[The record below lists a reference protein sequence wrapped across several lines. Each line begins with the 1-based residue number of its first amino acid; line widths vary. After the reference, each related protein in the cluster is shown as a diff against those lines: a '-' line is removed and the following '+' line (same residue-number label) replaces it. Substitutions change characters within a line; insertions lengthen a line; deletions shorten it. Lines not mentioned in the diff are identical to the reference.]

1 MRGSFKI
8 GRFAGVDTFVHWT
21 FVLLLAWAGWTSYD
35 GAGSGLAVL
44 LGLAFLVGVFGSVL
58 LHELGHALVARRYG
72 VRTHNILLTPIG
84 GIANLEG
91 MPRAPKAEI
100 AVALAGP
107 AVNVAI
113 AVGLGVFMLVT
124 GWNAF
129 GLLLPLLY
137 ANVSLALF
145 NLIPA
150 FPMDGGRALR
160 AYLSMGLGSRRA
172 TAIAV
177 GLGKV
182 VAVLMAIAG
191 FVFSPML
198 LVIAVFVWFA
208 GAAESK
214 AMRQEILD
222 DEDAARW
229 RAGDTFDPPWWRYPA
244 QVVEPAYRRAWDSR
258 PRIIVVRRGLVP
270 WPSGRATR

>member
-1 MRGSFKI
+1 MSGSLKI
-8 GRFAGVDTFVHWT
+8 GRFAGIDTFVHWT
-21 FVLLLAWAGWTSYD
+21 FGLLLAWAGWAAWD

-44 LGLAFLVGVFGSVL
+44 LGTAFLIAVFASVL

-72 VRTHNILLTPIG
+72 VRTRNILLTPIG

-91 MPRAPKAEI
+91 MPRAPKAEL

-113 AVGLGVFMLVT
+113 AAALFVVAQVT
-124 GWNAF
+124 GWTAF
-129 GLLLPLLY
+129 GLLQPLLY

-160 AYLSMGLGSRRA
+160 AYLAMRMGSRRA
-172 TAIAV
+172 TSIAV
-177 GLGKV
+177 SLGKV
-182 VAVLMAIAG
+182 VAVAMAIAG
-191 FVFSPML
+191 LVFSPML

-208 GAAESK
+208 GGAEAR
-214 AMRQEILD
+214 AMREEILE
-222 DEDAARW
+222 DEAEARW
-229 RAGDTFDPPWWRYPA
+229 RAGQHRYDPPWWQWQPGADEGITRRRTSPA
-244 QVVEPAYRRAWDSR
+244 
-258 PRIIVVRRGLVP
+258 PRIVVVHRGAWLP
-270 WPSGRATR
+270 